1 MLLFQAT
8 SSGINTY
15 LSKYTGGRYY
25 IGTMQAAENARYKP
39 NVTVGYA
46 GKSTYPCCH
55 GTHWFDATLF
65 VICVVSHQY
74 SWSLPVTSCI
84 TTFEAIHNVAV
95 VVK

>member
-55 GTHWFDATLF
+55 GTHW
-65 VICVVSHQY
+65 
-74 SWSLPVTSCI
+74 LPTKYPWQPPRYYIWHSPYTI
-84 TTFEAIHNVAV
+84 N
-95 VVK
+95 